1 MLWNWQ
7 LSDWTQ
13 FTFDE
18 ARLRDAET
26 RFLKGA
32 GVVVGSMHHLDG
44 EARHGIVVELISQ
57 EMVDSSAIEGEI
69 LDRISV
75 QSSIARQ
82 LGFAADKRRSD
93 PPEAGAAE
101 LMADLYRRYAE
112 PLTDRLLFDWHKM
125 LMNGRRDL
133 AGIGSY
139 RTHADPMQIVS
150 GALHAPRIHF
160 EAPPS
165 DRMPDEM
172 ARFIAWFNDS
182 SPQGSK
188 PLTAITRA
196 AIVHLWFETIHPFE
210 DGNGRLGRALAEK
223 ALAQSLEAPTLTALA
238 ATINR
243 HKKAYYTQLHRASQT
258 NRIDAWMVWFADIV
272 LEAQGRTIES
282 IRFLIEKTRLLDRL
296 RGRIN
301 ARQEKALIRM
311 MGEGPDGF
319 VGGLSAHN
327 YRTITEAA
335 SATAT
340 RDLAELVEL
349 GALERVGERR
359 YTRYH
364 LTIAN
369 RKDVDS
375 TDGYGTRPL
384 QSG

>member
-7 LSDWTQ
+7 LSDWPK
-13 FTFDE
+13 FTFDKVP
-18 ARLRDAET
+18 LRDADA
-26 RFLKGA
+26 RFFKGA
-32 GVVVGSMHHLDG
+32 GIVVGSLHHLDG
-44 EARHGIVVELISQ
+44 EARREIVIELISQ

-69 LDRISV
+69 LDRVSV

-82 LGFAADKRRSD
+82 LGFAADKRRSN
-93 PPEAGAAE
+93 PAEAGAAE

-133 AGIGSY
+133 ADIGSY
-139 RTHADPMQIVS
+139 RTHSDPMQIVS
-150 GALHAPRIHF
+150 GAPHAPRVHF

-165 DRMPDEM
+165 DRVPEEM

-182 SPQGSK
+182 EPRSDAPA
-188 PLTAITRA
+188 PAITRA
-196 AIVHLWFETIHPFE
+196 AIAHLWFETIHPFE
-210 DGNGRLGRALAEK
+210 DGNGRLGRAIAEK
-223 ALAQSLEAPTLTALA
+223 ALAQSLDAPTLTALA

-243 HKKAYYTQLHRASQT
+243 HKKTYYAQLHRASQI
-258 NRIDAWMVWFADIV
+258 NQIDSWMSWFADIV

-282 IRFLIEKTRLLDRL
+282 IRFVIEKTRLLDRL
-296 RGRIN
+296 GGKIN
-301 ARQEKALIRM
+301 SRQEKALIRM
-311 MGEGPDGF
+311 MAEGTDGF

-327 YRTITEAA
+327 YRTITDAT

-359 YTRYH
+359 YARYH

-369 RKDVDS
+369 RKGDDSADV
-375 TDGYGTRPL
+375 
-384 QSG
+384 